1 LYEIRRPSPIQQSSF
16 AMSEPVYIVAARRT
30 PIGAFQGAFNA
41 VTAPQLGAAAVQAAI
56 KDSGLS
62 AEQIDET
69 ILGCV
74 LMAGIGQAPGRQAA
88 LAGGVPQKVPA
99 TTINKMCGSGLKAVM
114 MAADQIRAG
123 SANVVLAGG
132 IESMT
137 NAPYLIPKA
146 RGGLRMGHSEILDHM
161 FFDGLQSPF
170 DGKMMGSFAEA
181 TAAKYGFTR
190 QQQDEFAAESV
201 RRALAAVEGNHFSNE
216 VAPVTVKDRK
226 GERVVAKDETPFTC
240 DISKIPSLKPAFAK
254 DGTVTAASSSSISDG
269 ASALLIASASAVRQ
283 HNLKPLARIVGY
295 SSFAQAPE
303 WFTTAPVGAIQSLLT
318 KTGWS
323 AGDVDLYEIN
333 EAFAVVTMAAI
344 KDVGLDHA
352 KVNINGGAC
361 ALGHPI
367 GATGAR
373 ILTTLV
379 HALRNRNLKRGVAS
393 LCIGGGE
400 ATALAV
406 EIV

>member
-1 LYEIRRPSPIQQSSF
+1 
-16 AMSEPVYIVAARRT
+16 MSEPVYIVAARRT
-30 PIGAFQGAFNA
+30 PIGAFQGALSPL
-41 VTAPQLGAAAVQAAI
+41 TAPQLGAAAVQAAI

-146 RGGLRMGHSEILDHM
+146 RAGLRMGHSEILDHM

-201 RRALAAVEGNHFSNE
+201 RRALAAVESSHFNNE

-240 DISKIPSLKPAFAK
+240 DISKIPTLKPAFAK

-269 ASALLIASASAVRQ
+269 ASALLIASAAAVRQ
-283 HNLKPLARIVGY
+283 HNLKPLAKIVGY
-295 SSFAQAPE
+295 TSHAQAPE

>member
-1 LYEIRRPSPIQQSSF
+1 
-16 AMSEPVYIVAARRT
+16 MSEPVYIVAARRT
-30 PIGAFQGAFNA
+30 PIGAFQGVFSPL
-41 VTAPQLGAAAVQAAI
+41 TSPQLGAVAVQAAI

-74 LMAGIGQAPGRQAA
+74 LMAGVGQAPGRQAA

-123 SANVVLAGG
+123 AANVVLAGG

-146 RGGLRMGHSEILDHM
+146 RAGLRMGHSEILDHM

-170 DGKMMGSFAEA
+170 DGKMMGTFAEA

-201 RRALAAVEGNHFSNE
+201 RRALAAVEGTNFNNE

-240 DISKIPSLKPAFAK
+240 DISKIPTLKPAFAK

-295 SSFAQAPE
+295 TSHAQAPE
-303 WFTTAPVGAIQSLLT
+303 WFTTAPVGAIQSVLA

-333 EAFAVVTMAAI
+333 EAFAVVAMAAI

-352 KVNINGGAC
+352 KVNVNGGAC